1 MSKKK
6 ESFDVT
12 DAASQEKIDDLLSD
26 KDTSEP
32 VAESPTAP
40 PSTNPTYEQ
49 ALGLE
54 LQEYAK
60 LSVEYKKK
68 IEEAKTDPKRKYY
81 KKKLAKNNN
90 KALQILLTLEEV
102 SRLQA
107 NPQKVADLV
116 ATERGPN
123 DEPGSK

>member
-6 ESFDVT
+6 ETFDVT

-32 VAESPTAP
+32 VAVSPTAP

-49 ALGLE
+49 ALGME
-54 LQEYAK
+54 LQAHAK
-60 LSVEYKKK
+60 LSIEYKKK

-123 DEPGSK
+123 DEAGSK

>member
-1 MSKKK
+1 MSEKK

-68 IEEAKTDPKRKYY
+68 LEEAKTEPKRKYY

-102 SRLQA
+102 SRLQS

-116 ATERGPN
+116 AIEKGPN
-123 DEPGSK
+123 DETGSK

>member
-1 MSKKK
+1 MSNKK

-12 DAASQEKIDDLLSD
+12 DATSQKKIDDLLSD

-32 VAESPTAP
+32 VSESPTAP

-49 ALGLE
+49 QLGIELHEHAKIAL
-54 LQEYAK
+54 
-60 LSVEYKKK
+60 EYKKK

-81 KKKLAKNNN
+81 KKKLAKNNM

-102 SRLQA
+102 ERLQA

-116 ATERGPN
+116 AIEKGTN
-123 DEPGSK
+123 DESGSK

>member
-1 MSKKK
+1 MHP
-6 ESFDVT
+6 F
-12 DAASQEKIDDLLSD
+12 
-26 KDTSEP
+26 
-32 VAESPTAP
+32 
-40 PSTNPTYEQ
+40 
-49 ALGLE
+49 G
-54 LQEYAK
+54 

-81 KKKLAKNNN
+81 KKKIAKNNN

-123 DEPGSK
+123 DETGSK

>member
-32 VAESPTAP
+32 VAVSPTAP

-49 ALGLE
+49 ALGFE
-54 LQEYAK
+54 LQEHAK

-107 NPQKVADLV
+107 NPQKVADLI

-123 DEPGSK
+123 DETGSK

>member
-32 VAESPTAP
+32 VAESATAP

-123 DEPGSK
+123 DETGSK